1 MAYGKTDLSGF
12 NLWKAQNYQ
21 NMLALYNGPIGYN
34 KIYDFNTFLQE
45 MYKASQQK
53 VKVPRTDF
61 LEQGSAP
68 TPGWWE
74 NIFGPGTGTSPGYPT
89 PTTGSDGWPLYPPP
103 PVTNPPTPGCKPGV
117 GGFVTGGGG

>member
-12 NLWKAQNYQ
+12 DLWKAQNYQ

-53 VKVPRTDF
+53 VEVPRTDF

-68 TPGWWE
+68 SVEDGAQQRFLQCPA
-74 NIFGPGTGTSPGYPT
+74 TGAEGRE
-89 PTTGSDGWPLYPPP
+89 
-103 PVTNPPTPGCKPGV
+103 
-117 GGFVTGGGG
+117 